1 MMMDD
6 IAKLNELLGDW
17 ANKLAATPA
26 ADLTLTDVLNPELD
40 AHLLECYENYCLA
53 HYEAMVER
61 KRTEILNTSLAN

>member
-26 ADLTLTDVLNPELD
+26 NELTVNHVVNPELD
-40 AHLLECYENYCLA
+40 THLVTCYQNYCLA
-53 HYEAMVER
+53 QYEAMVQR
-61 KRTEILNTSLAN
+61 KRAEILNTSLAN